1 MKKYELT
8 GETLQIG
15 QATLHRIKATKSF
28 ADVSAGE
35 TGGWVEKEKN
45 LAQDDNAWVYDN
57 AMVTGNAFVS
67 DNAMV
72 SDNAWVTGNACVYGD
87 ARVTGNAWVYGD
99 AFVSDNAMV
108 TGNACVYGD
117 ARVSGDACV
126 SGDARVTGNARIT
139 NNAMASGNA
148 FVSDNARVTGNARV
162 SGDARV
168 SGNARVT
175 GNARI
180 TNNAMVT
187 GNAWVYGD
195 THHLEIGPIGSRNDT
210 ITFTREKNGSIFA
223 QVGCF
228 FGTLAEFREKVGK
241 THGENEHAQAYL
253 LAAEL
258 AELRIDTTPVADKQ
272 ETPDEAESGCWLEWL
287 KAPAENKGEKWKF

>member
-57 AMVTGNAFVS
+57 AM
-67 DNAMV
+67 
-72 SDNAWVTGNACVYGD
+72 VTGNACVYGD

-139 NNAMASGNA
+139 NNAM
-148 FVSDNARVTGNARV
+148 
-162 SGDARV
+162 
-168 SGNARVT
+168 
-175 GNARI
+175 
-180 TNNAMVT
+180 VT

-210 ITFTREKNGSIFA
+210 ITFTRGKDGSIFA
-223 QVGCF
+223 KVGCF
-228 FGTLAEFREKVGK
+228 FGTLAEFREKVGE

-287 KAPAENKGEKWKF
+287 KAPAESKGEKWKF